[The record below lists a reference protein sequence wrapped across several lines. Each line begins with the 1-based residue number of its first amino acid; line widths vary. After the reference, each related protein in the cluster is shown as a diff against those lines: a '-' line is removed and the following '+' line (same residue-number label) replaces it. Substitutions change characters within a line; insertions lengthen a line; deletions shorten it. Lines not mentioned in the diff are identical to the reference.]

1 LKNSNYIKSHIQK
14 ISCFVYKYYGIQAET
29 IKNLSFN
36 LNFMVDYKE
45 KIKEL
50 QDELKKTKY
59 NKATQGHIGI
69 VKAKIAQLK
78 EKQES
83 RSAKKTGRSDHGYSV
98 RKSGD
103 GTVLL
108 LGFPSAGKSTL
119 LNKLTGADS
128 EVGAYAF
135 TTLSVVPGMM
145 EYKQAK
151 IQILDVPGIVSGAAS
166 GKGRG
171 REVLTVIQNAD
182 LVLVVVDVT
191 TPGHFPAILR
201 EVREARIR
209 LNKTKPEVYITKKGF
224 GGIQIGKTVPIDLD
238 DETIKKVLR
247 EFKIVNAEVLIRSS
261 IDLDDFIDCIE
272 GNKKYV
278 PAITCIS
285 KADMVSAAKVIKVK
299 KEINADLAVSA
310 ETDTN
315 IDELREL
322 IFQKLDFIRV
332 YMKEPR
338 KEADMKEPMI
348 IMRNSTIRDVCTKTH
363 KDFVSQFKFARVWG
377 KSAKHPAQRVML
389 KHVLKDK
396 DVLELHLK

>member
-1 LKNSNYIKSHIQK
+1 
-14 ISCFVYKYYGIQAET
+14 
-29 IKNLSFN
+29 
-36 LNFMVDYKE
+36 MVDYNK

-78 EKQES
+78 EKKES
-83 RSAKKTGRSDHGYSV
+83 RISQKTGKSEHGYTV

-119 LNKLTGADS
+119 LNALTGADS
-128 EVGAYAF
+128 EVAAYEF

-171 REVLTVIQNAD
+171 KEVLTVIQNAY
-182 LVLVVVDVT
+182 LVLIVVDVNH
-191 TPGHFPAILR
+191 PEHYPAILR
-201 EVREARIR
+201 EVWESRIR
-209 LNKTKPEVYITKKGF
+209 LNKKKPQVWIKKKAQ
-224 GGIQIGKTVPIDLD
+224 GGIQIGKTVMLDVD

-247 EFKIVNAEVLIRSS
+247 EFKVVNAEVLIRSS
-261 IDLDDFIDCIE
+261 IDIDDLIDCIE

-278 PAITCIS
+278 PSLNCI
-285 KADMVSAAKVIKVK
+285 AK
-299 KEINADLAVSA
+299 ADLANASQVTKIKKELNADIIVSA
-310 ETDTN
+310 EENLN
-315 IDELREL
+315 INLLKEL
-322 IFQKLDFIRV
+322 IFQKLDFIRI
-332 YMKEPR
+332 YLKEPR

-348 IMRNSTIRDVCTKTH
+348 IFRGATIKDVCLKTH
-363 KDFVSQFKFARVWG
+363 KDFVKKFKFSRVWG
-377 KSAKHPAQRVML
+377 KSAKHPAQKVML
-389 KHVLKDK
+389 KHVLQDE
-396 DVLELHLK
+396 DVLEIRLR